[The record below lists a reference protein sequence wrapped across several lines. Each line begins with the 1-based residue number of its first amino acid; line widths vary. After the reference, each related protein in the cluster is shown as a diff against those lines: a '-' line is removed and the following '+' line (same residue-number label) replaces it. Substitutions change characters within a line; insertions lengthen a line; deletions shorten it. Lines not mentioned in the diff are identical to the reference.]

1 MSPDIDVFILA
12 LAAGNITLHTVTHMT
27 EMQERVVYANI
38 YNKLTTWIQTLLQSC
53 LGFMHSQVLLIVF
66 FFGKGKVTCVKQ
78 LMKASPRVLH
88 AFTQLSSICELQK
101 EVHQGLAEF
110 MWLLYGER
118 GTTITDVATLQWQIV
133 SRSQAESQIMPPTR
147 GTIVEH
153 TLSAHVQSIVWT
165 MAGVAKPS
173 LPSHVQYACWT
184 EHAVRLSPLVTKLDP
199 ASVEL
204 GRCSSKCSTNRC
216 SCKNK

>member
-1 MSPDIDVFILA
+1 
-12 LAAGNITLHTVTHMT
+12 
-27 EMQERVVYANI
+27 
-38 YNKLTTWIQTLLQSC
+38 
-53 LGFMHSQVLLIVF
+53 
-66 FFGKGKVTCVKQ
+66 
-78 LMKASPRVLH
+78 
-88 AFTQLSSICELQK
+88 
-101 EVHQGLAEF
+101 

-118 GTTITDVATLQWQIV
+118 GTTITDVATLQWQIF

-184 EHAVRLSPLVTKLDP
+184 EHAVKLSPLVTKFDP

-216 SCKNK
+216 SCKKNEHAMYRFHSCHQSLYLYFRHWSSSPDQLIITTRGQRFHSHSMNCRIEVRGKKSRFFQNDGLRECKITRFMLLPLTLLKIR